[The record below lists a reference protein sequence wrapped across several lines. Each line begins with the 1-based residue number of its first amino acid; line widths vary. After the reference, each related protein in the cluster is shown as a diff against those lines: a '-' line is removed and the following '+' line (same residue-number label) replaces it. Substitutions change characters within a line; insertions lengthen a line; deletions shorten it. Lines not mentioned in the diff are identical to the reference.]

1 VLRLKAPAKINL
13 TLEVMACRDD
23 GYHALRSLM
32 VPVGIYD
39 EIAVEP
45 AAARTF
51 ACADERVGA
60 DNSVVKALA
69 AAACAPV
76 AVRLDKHIPIG
87 GGLGGGSSDAA
98 AVLRA
103 AMEGQIPRAGG
114 AVDWLAAARSLG
126 SDVPF
131 FLAGTGALVEGTGER
146 VTAVGSLPPWW
157 TVVVRPPVDVATAA
171 AYRMLDDEREG
182 APQAT
187 RPRSTS
193 ASLDAVEA
201 LQRRDFNAVVALL
214 GNDFERVVLRAFPD
228 VARAHAALAEASGGR
243 ALLSGS
249 GSCSFALFETQAPAR
264 EAAAR
269 IAASVAQSFV
279 APFASGAQWR

>member
-1 VLRLKAPAKINL
+1 
-13 TLEVMACRDD
+13 
-23 GYHALRSLM
+23 
-32 VPVGIYD
+32 
-39 EIAVEP
+39 
-45 AAARTF
+45 
-51 ACADERVGA
+51 
-60 DNSVVKALA
+60 
-69 AAACAPV
+69 
-76 AVRLDKHIPIG
+76 
-87 GGLGGGSSDAA
+87 
-98 AVLRA
+98 
-103 AMEGQIPRAGG
+103 MEGQIPRAGG

-171 AYRMLDDEREG
+171 AYRMLDDERER
-182 APQAT
+182 APLAT

-201 LQRRDFNAVVALL
+201 LQRRDFGAVAGLL
-214 GNDFERVVLRAFPD
+214 GNDFEQVVLRAYPE

-243 ALLSGS
+243 VLLSGS

-264 EAAAR
+264 AAAAR
-269 IAASVAQSFV
+269 IAAARRATAFV
-279 APFASGAQWR
+279 ATIRAAGRSGDERTSCFRRWRARPGLRGRTRPQPNKAFVAIGGAHARRAHDRGAAVVVCASARIPRRSTGSGVRPAPRSPARTGCAPSGVRMRR